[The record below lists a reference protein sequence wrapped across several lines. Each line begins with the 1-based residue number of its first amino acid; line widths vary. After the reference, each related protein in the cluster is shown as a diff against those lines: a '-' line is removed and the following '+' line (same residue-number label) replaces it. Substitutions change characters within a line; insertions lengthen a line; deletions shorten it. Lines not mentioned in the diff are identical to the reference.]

1 LTITQKFFLSS
12 TNCLIIKEG
21 QKPPYKTTTYK
32 KKCLTHRHF
41 IKFKTKNNSFIKN
54 KQIVLTQQTKHT
66 KIQNIKQHIVAT
78 TNRGV
83 K

>member
-1 LTITQKFFLSS
+1 MFK
-12 TNCLIIKEG
+12 G
-21 QKPPYKTTTYK
+21 QQHY
-32 KKCLTHRHF
+32 
-41 IKFKTKNNSFIKN
+41 KNNSFIKN